1 MISCC
6 SVALP
11 ACVRNGAV
19 VRNRMVTHVAERVGS
34 YRVWGISYPED
45 PCVERDQLKR
55 VTYFITHVSGP
66 SQPSPAEA
74 AKGMSLTLQLIFRT
88 CIKAWLIH

>member
-1 MISCC
+1 
-6 SVALP
+6 
-11 ACVRNGAV
+11 
-19 VRNRMVTHVAERVGS
+19 
-34 YRVWGISYPED
+34 
-45 PCVERDQLKR
+45 VERDQLKR

-88 CIKAWLIH
+88 CIKVWLIH